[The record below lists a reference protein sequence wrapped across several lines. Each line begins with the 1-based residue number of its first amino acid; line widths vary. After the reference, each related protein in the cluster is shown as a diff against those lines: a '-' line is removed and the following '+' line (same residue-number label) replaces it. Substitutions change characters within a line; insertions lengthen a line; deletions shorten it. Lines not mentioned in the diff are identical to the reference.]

1 MKRIISIAF
10 IMLYF
15 AMPSFSQADTLD
27 YNAIKLPSLEELFE
41 GARRNPT
48 VRFYSYKMDEQ
59 EKEIKSVRRAWLKHL
74 KFNATTQYGVMSMN
88 SFLNAGVDIPIIN
101 QTSGSAQLFY
111 NVGFSFN
118 LPFDEIFDRRNRIKK
133 QYAVLSQTEMEIE
146 RWYDEQKIKIIETYT
161 TAKKSIEAIKY
172 KYEAAALAT
181 AQYQISEK
189 EFIMG
194 KIEAA
199 ELNNSKGIASKAHVD
214 LEEERA
220 ILINA
225 LLRLEVLANYK
236 IINK

>member
-41 GARRNPT
+41 GARNNPM

-59 EKEIKSVRRAWLKHL
+59 EKEIKSVRRAWLKYL

-88 SFLNAGVDIPIIN
+88 SFLNAGVDIPIIK

-118 LPFDEIFDRRNRIKK
+118 NPFVKNFKLLI
-133 QYAVLSQTEMEIE
+133 V
-146 RWYDEQKIKIIETYT
+146 
-161 TAKKSIEAIKY
+161 
-172 KYEAAALAT
+172 
-181 AQYQISEK
+181 
-189 EFIMG
+189 
-194 KIEAA
+194 
-199 ELNNSKGIASKAHVD
+199 ASC
-214 LEEERA
+214 
-220 ILINA
+220 I
-225 LLRLEVLANYK
+225 
-236 IINK
+236 